1 MRVRLLALL
10 VSLLWCGCGGG
21 GEAPDGRASQGPGPA
36 TALLSLRVDPVH
48 PQTLGSL
55 PVRCLIEVLDAVT
68 LQAVASA
75 VDVDLSS
82 GQSQRVTI
90 LNVTPGLR
98 VVRAQFFDSAD
109 SLVGQDQVTVELV
122 VGRVVEV
129 SLSPQSLLTPVVP
142 PREFVLV
149 TDSANVYSFQ
159 VNLDTG
165 ALTPAPGSPLF
176 FNTDFPNNIA
186 ISPDGRFAYV
196 DLGGSGQVA
205 QLAIDDQTGALT
217 EVSRANSSGP
227 QGSGIAIAGNFL
239 VVPIFATSMIDIF
252 AINPATGAL
261 TLQST
266 VPAGV
271 AETQRIYAHPN
282 GQFLYMSESA
292 TGGDPGKV
300 ACFQLNSA
308 GVLTLTEVEQAF
320 GDPPGRTYDFHASP
334 DGTVLYV
341 TGNDPSVNAFDI
353 NPSDGSLTQKAGFP
367 VLTPAPLFLG
377 GLEVDSGRQELH
389 VVGFDADSVFT
400 YPIHSDN
407 TLGPLAATLA
417 TPSTPFN
424 LVLDPTG
431 DNLFV
436 TGFTSPGTIT
446 SYHRQSNGQLVSAGT
461 LNLTNMGSSS
471 AFAVAVVRFTD

>member
-1 MRVRLLALL
+1 
-10 VSLLWCGCGGG
+10 
-21 GEAPDGRASQGPGPA
+21 APDGRADQGPGPT

-48 PQTLGSL
+48 PQSLSSL
-55 PVRCLIEVLDAVT
+55 PVRCLVEVLDAVS
-68 LQAVASA
+68 LEPIVSA

-98 VVRAQFFDSAD
+98 VVRAHFYDATNT
-109 SLVGQDQVTVELV
+109 LVAEDQVSAELV

-129 SLSPQSLLTPVVP
+129 TLSPLSLPTPVVP

-176 FNTDFPNNIA
+176 YNTDFPNNIA
-186 ISPDGRFAYV
+186 ISADGRFAYI

-227 QGSGIAIAGNFL
+227 QGSGIAIAGSFL
-239 VVPIFATSMIDIF
+239 VVPIFSSQMVDVF
-252 AINPATGAL
+252 AINPTTGGL
-261 TLQST
+261 TLQGT
-266 VPAGV
+266 FPAGV
-271 AETQRIYAHPN
+271 TETQRIYAHPN
-282 GQFLYMSESA
+282 GQFLYLAESA
-292 TGGDPGKV
+292 TGSDPGNIV
-300 ACFQLNSA
+300 CFQLSST
-308 GVLTLTEVEQAF
+308 GVLTLTEIEQAF
-320 GDPPGRTYDFHASP
+320 PDPPGRTYDFQASP

-353 NPSDGSLTQKAGFP
+353 SSSDGSLTPKAGFP
-367 VLTPAPLFLG
+367 VLTPAPFFLG
-377 GLEVDSGRQELH
+377 GLAVDPVRQLLL
-389 VVGFDADSVFT
+389 VVGFDADSVFA
-400 YPIHSDN
+400 YPINSDN
-407 TLGPLAATLA
+407 TLGALAATLG

-424 LVLDPTG
+424 LALDPSG

-436 TGFTSPGTIT
+436 TGYTSPGTIT
-446 SYHRQSNGQLVSAGT
+446 SYHRQNNGPLMSAGT
-461 LNLTNMGSSS
+461 LSLTNMGSSS
-471 AFAVAVVRFTD
+471 AFAVAVVRFTN